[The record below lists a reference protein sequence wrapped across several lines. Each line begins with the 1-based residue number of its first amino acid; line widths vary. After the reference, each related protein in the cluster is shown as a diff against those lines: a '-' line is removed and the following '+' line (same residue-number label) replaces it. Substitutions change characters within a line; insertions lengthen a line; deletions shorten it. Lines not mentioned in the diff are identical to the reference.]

1 MADDGTRLN
10 NVFNL
15 NNDTMKT
22 ESTKLNVM
30 TKGFKGTKGEWAINH
45 WEQGGSG
52 VTHKGEANGITH
64 YTGDNV
70 RREVYNIVSN
80 LHPNSHNVEHSFEG
94 AHIAEIAARSEESLA
109 NAQLIAAAPELL
121 NTLMELHGLLEE
133 NLPEWYLKGHH
144 NRAEKAIN
152 KVLGK

>member
-1 MADDGTRLN
+1 MEG
-10 NVFNL
+10 
-15 NNDTMKT
+15 MKT
-22 ESTKLNVM
+22 AEEMKE
-30 TKGFKGTKGEWAINH
+30 FKGTKGEWSINH

-52 VTHKGEANGITH
+52 VTYKGKSNGITH

-70 RREVYNIVSN
+70 YREEYRIVSN

-121 NTLMELHGLLEE
+121 KALLEWE
-133 NLPEWYLKGHH
+133 EANVMGD
-144 NRAEKAIN
+144 AEMLSQARITRYIAIN
-152 KVLGK
+152 KALGL

>member
-1 MADDGTRLN
+1 
-10 NVFNL
+10 
-15 NNDTMKT
+15 MKT

-30 TKGFKGTKGEWAINH
+30 TKEFKGTKGEWAINH

-52 VTHKGEANGITH
+52 VTCKGESNGITH

-70 RREVYNIVSN
+70 YRKEYRIVSN

-109 NAQLIAAAPELL
+109 NAHLIAAAPD
-121 NTLMELHGLLEE
+121 LLEALMIINGDIE
-133 NLPEWYLKGHH
+133 RGPNPYTSQEIKVIV
-144 NRAEKAIN
+144 EKAIN
-152 KVLGK
+152 KALGK

>member
-1 MADDGTRLN
+1 
-10 NVFNL
+10 
-15 NNDTMKT
+15 MKT
-22 ESTKLNVM
+22 AEEMKE
-30 TKGFKGTKGEWAINH
+30 FKGTKGEWAINH

-52 VTHKGEANGITH
+52 VTCKGESNGITH

-70 RREVYNIVSN
+70 YRKEYRIVSN

-121 NTLMELHGLLEE
+121 KFAVFIAKHEKGSAPSVGYFEE
-133 NLPEWYLKGHH
+133 MIE
-144 NRAEKAIN
+144 RAEKAIH
-152 KVLGK
+152 KALGK

>member
-1 MADDGTRLN
+1 
-10 NVFNL
+10 
-15 NNDTMKT
+15 MKI

-30 TKGFKGTKGEWAINH
+30 TKEFKGTKGEWAINH
-45 WEQGGSG
+45 WDKGECG
-52 VTHKGEANGITH
+52 VTCKGESNGITH

-121 NTLMELHGLLEE
+121 EALQLVFVHAKVIIN
-133 NLPEWYLKGHH
+133 H
-144 NRAEKAIN
+144 NHPDYQKAVKAIN
-152 KVLGK
+152 KALGK